1 MKLEGPHMMI
11 LHAVIFGVI
20 SYLLMH
26 FALGQ
31 NYNVA
36 MNRTIIL
43 TCIVLTYMIL
53 FGHGLP
59 TKLNPSLFK

>member
-1 MKLEGPHMMI
+1 MMI
-11 LHAVIFGVI
+11 LHAIIIGVI
-20 SYLLMH
+20 SYLIMY

-31 NYNVA
+31 NYTVA

-43 TCIVLTYMIL
+43 TCIVLIYMVL

-59 TKLNPSLFK
+59 KKINPGLFK